1 MIFKQKSRTIIYM
14 FIYYLGDTLCYKGM
28 TVIVMSLRL
37 KVRTHGRWIIL
48 LKPDCLWPH
57 YYTIGE

>member
-1 MIFKQKSRTIIYM
+1 MIYLNKKAERVYTYF
-14 FIYYLGDTLCYKGM
+14 YYFGDTLCYKGM

>member
-1 MIFKQKSRTIIYM
+1 M

>member
-1 MIFKQKSRTIIYM
+1 M
-14 FIYYLGDTLCYKGM
+14 FIDYLGDTLCYKGM
-28 TVIVMSLRL
+28 TVSVMTLRL
-37 KVRTHGRWIIL
+37 KVPTHGRWIIL